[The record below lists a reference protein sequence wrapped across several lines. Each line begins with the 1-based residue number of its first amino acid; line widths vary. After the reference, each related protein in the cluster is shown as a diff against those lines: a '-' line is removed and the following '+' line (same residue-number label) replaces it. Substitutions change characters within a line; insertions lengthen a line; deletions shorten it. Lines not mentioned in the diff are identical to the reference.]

1 METEIMLTT
10 FDNPFDPFDEFVPWF
25 LFDVEK
31 GYNTCSRLARIAR
44 HSDEFSTIEDKRET
58 ERAIDEIINY
68 DFLNIYKKVIR
79 NINSETDAPVETDT
93 DSAKDTEKEP
103 ETEENIN

>member
-10 FDNPFDPFDEFVPWF
+10 FDNPFDPFDEFISWF

-31 GYNTCSRLARIAR
+31 GYNTCSKLARIAR
-44 HSDEFSTIEDKRET
+44 SSDELSTIEDKRET

-79 NINSETDAPVETDT
+79 NVDSASETD
-93 DSAKDTEKEP
+93 
-103 ETEENIN
+103 EEEDDMTN